1 MSGELFR
8 DLSDEQL
15 EVISGGSD
23 LAINATFYKAS
34 QNILSGSSSSGPNGS
49 IASSY
54 GSSTEIATAGL
65 AFLALDVNRIA
76 DILKFQE
83 K

>member
-15 EVISGGSD
+15 EIVAGGAD
-23 LAINATFYKAS
+23 FAINATFYQAS
-34 QNILSGSSSSGPNGS
+34 ENILSGSSYSGPDGS

-54 GSSTEIATAGL
+54 GRSTNIKTAGL
-65 AFLALDVNRIA
+65 AFLALDVNH
-76 DILKFQE
+76 ILDFLQYQYK
-83 K
+83 